1 MDGLWWKTRLK
12 LMIRGVPLFLETP
25 IWNHQPVNNMMCL
38 FIEVL
43 QPGIILVLKLRHP
56 GWVFAYLPPQKKGFY
71 EKTSIFWGFQ
81 KMNLQKSTV
90 DLWKWQYII
99 YPPFSNLHHSQV
111 QLLCSG
117 ISFILG
123 RFGHAVSS
131 TYFGVC
137 WLELHSVVTFGVT
150 DRGRTGGLFRSS
162 GTIFFALPFWFS
174 AWWFFNQPKFEK
186 Y

>member
-1 MDGLWWKTRLK
+1 MLNL
-12 LMIRGVPLFLETP
+12 
-25 IWNHQPVNNMMCL
+25 CL
-38 FIEVL
+38 
-43 QPGIILVLKLRHP
+43 P
-56 GWVFAYLPPQKKGFY
+56 PPQKERVLRENKHFL
-71 EKTSIFWGFQ
+71 GFQ

-99 YPPFSNLHHSQV
+99 YPPPFSNLHQSQV

-123 RFGHAVSS
+123 RFRHTVSS

-162 GTIFFALPFWFS
+162 GTIYFALPFWLS
-174 AWWFFNQPKFEK
+174 AWWFFNQPNLKNIK
-186 Y
+186 VKIGSSNPK

>member
-1 MDGLWWKTRLK
+1 
-12 LMIRGVPLFLETP
+12 
-25 IWNHQPVNNMMCL
+25 
-38 FIEVL
+38 
-43 QPGIILVLKLRHP
+43 
-56 GWVFAYLPPQKKGFY
+56 
-71 EKTSIFWGFQ
+71 
-81 KMNLQKSTV
+81 MNLQKSTV

-137 WLELHSVVTFGVT
+137 WLELHI
-150 DRGRTGGLFRSS
+150 RGDGSWENGGLVQVIRYDFFR
-162 GTIFFALPFWFS
+162 TAILVFCLVVF
-174 AWWFFNQPKFEK
+174 QPTQV
-186 Y
+186 